1 MMRALKK
8 AVVQGIKRKRQKS
21 FTIKWV
27 FKATFR
33 KVIPMLSEEK
43 P

>member
-27 FKATFR
+27 FKAFR